1 MSSTIH
7 RGHEFDDV
15 LKAYVFKKEFVR
27 RDLQEFEEFIFL
39 QHQELACMIPFQK
52 ADLNKKSRKLTKAIY
67 EHRDYLHRQIDT
79 VVVNMELDLKE
90 MNSKYLTILHKQE
103 AEIELNILEI
113 KRCMA
118 NLKKLLDSNDIS
130 LVSAY
135 KSGYAEFR
143 KLPPKVKVIF
153 PQFTSYKMN
162 RDWIYQQFGSLLA
175 LHFLTEERIYR
186 KQILVVGSSSPDRPL
201 IDEPFTVKTIPTE
214 IDDLTSVVYLE
225 YEKIWTSG
233 QGNIMMLYNLHGE
246 LVRSIQTKSGIELAK
261 RYNSGEEWGSSLC

>member
-1 MSSTIH
+1 MSSTKH

-103 AEIELNILEI
+103 AEIELNILEN

-175 LHFLTEERIYR
+175 LHFFNRGKNLQ
-186 KQILVVGSSSPDRPL
+186 KADPSSWVVFPG
-201 IDEPFTVKTIPTE
+201 
-214 IDDLTSVVYLE
+214 
-225 YEKIWTSG
+225 
-233 QGNIMMLYNLHGE
+233 
-246 LVRSIQTKSGIELAK
+246 
-261 RYNSGEEWGSSLC
+261 